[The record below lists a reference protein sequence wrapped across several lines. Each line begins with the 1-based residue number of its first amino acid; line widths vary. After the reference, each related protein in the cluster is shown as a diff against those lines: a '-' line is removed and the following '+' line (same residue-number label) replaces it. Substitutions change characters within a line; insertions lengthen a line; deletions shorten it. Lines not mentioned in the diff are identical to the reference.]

1 MPPKFLPTAGK
12 GILFLDE
19 LTSAPQMTQ
28 AGCYQLVL
36 DRKLG
41 EYVLPDGWVVIAAG
55 NPASERGV
63 HFSMPRPLRNRFV
76 HLELEADLNDWCKW
90 AVGAGVRPE
99 IIAFL
104 RFKPDLL
111 HTADATSDANAW
123 PTPRSWEM
131 ASNVLRGIAN
141 RQKTTFLS
149 GASEFEAQLLDGT
162 VGPAAAA
169 ELIAFLRLF
178 RQLPSIDEI
187 LLNPET
193 APLPA
198 ETSAQ
203 IAIATALGRAM
214 TDNSVARGLKYLD
227 RMPTEMRVMAMRDAA
242 ARDTAITHTPEFVR
256 FGVQQGGS
264 SMITERAMLAAVH
277 ISIWTAVKH
286 DRKISRDVADQHGAH
301 QGAGRYNKQLLRGAD
316 KLDELRTLA
325 GQVRQ
330 YFYKITLPWSDEG
343 FRLLPSNL
351 YFDLTARMREF
362 EASFEQGVEGF
373 LQVYPQYIEQVRPEL
388 NGLFREEDYP
398 AAEKLRKK
406 FGVKLEIL
414 PIPTGNDFRVQMSAE
429 EQARVAREIDA
440 NVRESLTRGTEDLWK
455 RLRDVVSHMVDRL
468 NEPESRFHATMVT
481 NVFDLVELLPR
492 LNVNGDADLNR
503 FAEQI
508 RQRLCGFTAQDLKK
522 HDLLRVAT
530 ATDAAEIVAEID
542 SVLRDREAGV
552 PEEAPDAPTVD
563 DILAR
568 MSAYMEAPA
577 AA

>member
-1 MPPKFLPTAGK
+1 MKPSKLYEALHALIGERVPLHIWGACGVGKSQIVAQVADDLDFEFLDVRAVQLDPVDLRGLPRIKDDQTQWVPPKFLPTTGK

-76 HLELEADLNDWCKW
+76 HLELEADLSDWCKW

-187 LLNPET
+187 LLNP
-193 APLPA
+193 
-198 ETSAQ
+198 
-203 IAIATALGRAM
+203 ALGRAM

-256 FGVQQGGS
+256 FGV
-264 SMITERAMLAAVH
+264 EHREV
-277 ISIWTAVKH
+277 
-286 DRKISRDVADQHGAH
+286 
-301 QGAGRYNKQLLRGAD
+301 
-316 KLDELRTLA
+316 
-325 GQVRQ
+325 VR
-330 YFYKITLPWSDEG
+330 
-343 FRLLPSNL
+343 
-351 YFDLTARMREF
+351 
-362 EASFEQGVEGF
+362 
-373 LQVYPQYIEQVRPEL
+373 
-388 NGLFREEDYP
+388 
-398 AAEKLRKK
+398 
-406 FGVKLEIL
+406 
-414 PIPTGNDFRVQMSAE
+414 
-429 EQARVAREIDA
+429 
-440 NVRESLTRGTEDLWK
+440 
-455 RLRDVVSHMVDRL
+455 
-468 NEPESRFHATMVT
+468 
-481 NVFDLVELLPR
+481 
-492 LNVNGDADLNR
+492 
-503 FAEQI
+503 
-508 RQRLCGFTAQDLKK
+508 
-522 HDLLRVAT
+522 
-530 ATDAAEIVAEID
+530 
-542 SVLRDREAGV
+542 
-552 PEEAPDAPTVD
+552 
-563 DILAR
+563 
-568 MSAYMEAPA
+568 
-577 AA
+577 